1 MLECPD
7 IKSNKVLPRPFL
19 LSNRAL
25 QGSPDTVFHVIYEI
39 SPRTHLVQPFNN
51 IILKSRHNEPTTS
64 AQVYHKL
71 DYLNVLPLG
80 IMFPANGS
88 VFPHLNINRLQVE
101 RNEGTMYSIHKMAGS
116 DFYCLSFKLFFLLKL
131 LRFTYSVKYKIQSF
145 FNQVQSLHRR
155 ITFVVT

>member
-51 IILKSRHNEPTTS
+51 IILKLPSRHNEPTTS

-101 RNEGTMYSIHKMAGS
+101 RNDGTMYSIHKMAGS
-116 DFYCLSFKLFFLLKL
+116 DFYCLSFKLFFSPQ
-131 LRFTYSVKYKIQSF
+131 TPEVHI
-145 FNQVQSLHRR
+145 FN
-155 ITFVVT
+155 

>member
-51 IILKSRHNEPTTS
+51 IILKLPSRQNEPTTS

-116 DFYCLSFKLFFLLKL
+116 DFYCLSFKPVFSPQTPEVHIF
-131 LRFTYSVKYKIQSF
+131 S
-145 FNQVQSLHRR
+145 
-155 ITFVVT
+155 